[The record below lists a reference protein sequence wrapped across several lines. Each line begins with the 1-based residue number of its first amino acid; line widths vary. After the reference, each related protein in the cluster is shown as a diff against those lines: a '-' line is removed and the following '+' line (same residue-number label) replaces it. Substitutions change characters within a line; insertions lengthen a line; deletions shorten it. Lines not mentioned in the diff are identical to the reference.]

1 MKLGKR
7 ALYGIVVVA
16 IASLLVLV
24 VAVVGM
30 LGDSLSGVEP
40 APDFTTT
47 DYKGTTFSLSDF
59 AGNVTVL
66 HITQLE
72 NPLCI
77 ECEEHMIGQIEELS
91 ELAAIEG
98 TNISIVT
105 LNIRKNPYSEEGWRI
120 AEEYYDLNISWLW
133 VEEFEPFSASSQYI
147 RYWMLDGGFANPTI
161 ILIDDDQDVVAVRH
175 VYCIGK
181 GEIDGTQ
188 TAEVLIEDSS
198 SILSGEWDAT
208 LGGGVPSAGISAG
221 GMFLLGVVTAF
232 SPCSLA
238 LMMAMISYIG
248 SMRALQKK
256 NADGADGLATSLT
269 IGIWFTLGTAL
280 VFFMIGLLV
289 AYVGRFLEMSSIF
302 YLIAGTILV
311 LVGINAIH
319 PLSVLLARLRES
331 LGGRPTRAPSCQ
343 TSVDKDAADGKTRLL
358 TRLSR
363 MSPALAG
370 LSLGVLF
377 SVGWAPCALSL
388 VFPVIVL
395 MLTQEYTLLMGALM
409 LFVFGLGHGAVII
422 PFCAATGEAK
432 EKISRKYAGAG
443 RRIQLVFGLVVIVI
457 GVIFALRYVDFRL
470 W

>member
-7 ALYGIVVVA
+7 TLHGAVAVA

-24 VAVVGM
+24 VAIVG
-30 LGDSLSGVEP
+30 LLEDSSSGVEP

-47 DYKGTTFSLSDF
+47 DYEGTTFSLSDF

-77 ECEEHMIGQIEELS
+77 ECEDNMIGQIAELS
-91 ELAAIEG
+91 ELAAVEDA
-98 TNISIVT
+98 NISIVT

-133 VEEFEPFSASSQYI
+133 VEEFEPFPASSQYI
-147 RYWMLDGGFANPTI
+147 GYWMLDGGFANPTI
-161 ILIDDDQDVVAVRH
+161 ILIDDNQDVVAVRH

-181 GEIDGTQ
+181 GAIDGTQ

-198 SILSGEWDAT
+198 SILSGEWDVT
-208 LGGGVPSAGISAG
+208 LGGSVSSAGISAG

-238 LMMAMISYIG
+238 LMMALVSYIG
-248 SMRALQKK
+248 SIRARQKE
-256 NADGADGLATSLT
+256 NADGTDGLATSLT
-269 IGIWFTLGTAL
+269 IGIWFTLGMAA
-280 VFFMIGLLV
+280 VFFIIGLLV
-289 AYVGRFLEMSSIF
+289 AYIGGFLEMSSIF
-302 YLIAGTILV
+302 YLITGTVLI
-311 LVGINAIH
+311 LVGINAIY

-331 LGGRPTRAPSCQ
+331 LGGRPASTPSCQ
-343 TSVDKDAADGKTRLL
+343 TSVDEGATDGKTRLL

-370 LSLGVLF
+370 LSLGVVF

-409 LFVFGLGHGAVII
+409 LFVFGLGHGVVII

-432 EKISRKYAGAG
+432 ERVSRRYAGAG
-443 RRIQLVFGLVVIVI
+443 RWIPLVFGLAVVVI
-457 GVIFALRYVDFRL
+457 GVIFALRFVDFRL

>member
-7 ALYGIVVVA
+7 ALYGVVAVA

-24 VAVVGM
+24 VAIVG
-30 LGDSLSGVEP
+30 LLEDPSSGVEP
-40 APDFTTT
+40 APDFTAT

-77 ECEEHMIGQIEELS
+77 ECEDNMIGQIEELS
-91 ELAAIEG
+91 DLAAIED

-105 LNIRKNPYSEEGWRI
+105 LNIRKNPYSEEGWKI
-120 AEEYYDLNISWLW
+120 AEEYYGLNISWLW
-133 VEEFEPFSASSQYI
+133 VEEFEPFPASSQYI
-147 RYWMLDGGFANPTI
+147 GYWMLDGGFVNPTI
-161 ILIDDDQDVVAVRH
+161 ILIDGNQDVVAVRH

-181 GEIDGTQ
+181 GAIDGTQ

-208 LGGGVPSAGISAG
+208 LGGGVSSAGMSAG
-221 GMFLLGVVTAF
+221 GMFLLGIVTAF

-238 LMMAMISYIG
+238 LLIAMVSYIG
-248 SMRALQKK
+248 SMRARQKES
-256 NADGADGLATSLT
+256 ADGADGLATSLT
-269 IGIWFTLGTAL
+269 IGIWFTLGMAS

-302 YLIAGTILV
+302 YLISGTVLI
-311 LVGINAIH
+311 LVGINAVH
-319 PLSVLLARLRES
+319 PLSVLLARLREF
-331 LGGRPTRAPSCQ
+331 LGGRPAIAASCQ
-343 TSVDKDAADGKTRLL
+343 TSIDKDAGDGKARLL
-358 TRLSR
+358 TKLSH

-395 MLTQEYTLLMGALM
+395 TLTQEYTLLMGGLM
-409 LFVFGLGHGAVII
+409 LFVFGLGHGVVII

-432 EKISRKYAGAG
+432 DRMSRKYAGAG
-443 RRIQLVFGLVVIVI
+443 RRIQLIFGLAVIAI

>member
-16 IASLLVLV
+16 IASVLVLA
-24 VAVVGM
+24 VAALGM
-30 LGDSLSGVEP
+30 LGDPPSGAEP
-40 APDFTTT
+40 APDFTAT
-47 DYKGTTFSLSDF
+47 DYDGTTFSLSDF

-77 ECEEHMIGQIEELS
+77 ECEDNMIGQIEELS

-105 LNIRKNPYSEEGWRI
+105 LNIRKNPYSEEGWKI

-133 VEEFEPFSASSQYI
+133 VEEFEPFPASSQYI
-147 RYWMLDGGFANPTI
+147 GYWMLDGGFVNPTI

-181 GEIDGTQ
+181 GAIDGTQ
-188 TAEVLIEDSS
+188 TAEVLAEDSS
-198 SILSGEWDAT
+198 IILSGEWDAT
-208 LGGGVPSAGISAG
+208 LGGGVSSAGISAG
-221 GMFLLGVVTAF
+221 GMFLLGIVTAF

-238 LMMAMISYIG
+238 LMMAMVSYIG
-248 SMRALQKK
+248 SMRTRRKE
-256 NADGADGLATSLT
+256 NAEGDDGLATSLT
-269 IGIWFTLGTAL
+269 IGIWFTLGMAS

-302 YLIAGTILV
+302 YLISGTVLI
-311 LVGINAIH
+311 LVGINAVH
-319 PLSVLLARLRES
+319 PLSGLLARLRGFF
-331 LGGRPTRAPSCQ
+331 GGRPARAVSCQ
-343 TSVDKDAADGKTRLL
+343 TSIDKDADDGKARLL

-395 MLTQEYTLLMGALM
+395 MLTQEYTLLMGARM
-409 LFVFGLGHGAVII
+409 LFVFGLGHGVVII

>member
-1 MKLGKR
+1 M
-7 ALYGIVVVA
+7 YGVVVVT

-24 VAVVGM
+24 VAVAGM
-30 LGDSLSGVEP
+30 LGDTRSGVES
-40 APDFTTT
+40 APDFAAT

-59 AGNVTVL
+59 GGNVTVL

-77 ECEEHMIGQIEELS
+77 ECEENMIGQIAELS
-91 ELAAIEG
+91 DLAAIEDA
-98 TNISIVT
+98 NISVVT

-120 AEEYYDLNISWLW
+120 AEEYYDLDISWLW

-147 RYWMLDGGFANPTI
+147 GYWMLDGGFVNPTI
-161 ILIDDDQDVVAVRH
+161 ILIDDNQDIVAVRH

-181 GEIDGTQ
+181 GVIDDTQ
-188 TAEVLIEDSS
+188 TAEVLMEEST
-198 SILSGEWDAT
+198 SILSGEWDAS
-208 LGGGVPSAGISAG
+208 LGGGVSSAGVSAG
-221 GMFLLGVVTAF
+221 GMFLLGVLTAF

-248 SMRALQKK
+248 SMRARRKED
-256 NADGADGLATSLT
+256 AEGVDGLATSLT
-269 IGIWFTLGTAL
+269 IGIWFTLGMAS
-280 VFFMIGLLV
+280 VFFVIGLLV
-289 AYVGRFLEMSSIF
+289 AYVGGFLEMSSIF
-302 YLIAGTILV
+302 YLVAGTILIV
-311 LVGINAIH
+311 VGVNAVH
-319 PLSVLLARLRES
+319 PLSVLLARFRES
-331 LGGRPTRAPSCQ
+331 LGGRPARAASCQ
-343 TSVDKDAADGKTRLL
+343 TSVDEDADGGKARLL

-395 MLTQEYTLLMGALM
+395 TLTQEYTLLMGALM

-432 EKISRKYAGAG
+432 ERMSRKYAGAG
-443 RRIQLVFGLVVIVI
+443 RRIQLIFGLAVIVI

>member
-7 ALYGIVVVA
+7 ALYGVVVVA
-16 IASLLVLV
+16 IASLLVLA
-24 VAVVGM
+24 VAVVGI
-30 LGDSLSGVEP
+30 LGGTQSGVEP
-40 APDFTTT
+40 APDFTAT

-77 ECEEHMIGQIEELS
+77 ECEDNMIGQIEELS
-91 ELAAIEG
+91 DLAAIDVA
-98 TNISIVT
+98 NISIVT
-105 LNIRKNPYSEEGWRI
+105 VNIRKNPYSEEGWRI

-133 VEEFEPFSASSQYI
+133 IEEFEPFPASSQYI
-147 RYWMLDGGFANPTI
+147 GYWMLDGGFVNPTI

-181 GEIDGTQ
+181 GVIDDTQ
-188 TAEVLIEDSS
+188 TAEDLVEDSS
-198 SILSGEWDAT
+198 SILSGEWDPT
-208 LGGGVPSAGISAG
+208 LGGGVSSAGISAG

-238 LMMAMISYIG
+238 LMIAMVSYIG
-248 SMRALQKK
+248 SMRARQKES
-256 NADGADGLATSLT
+256 ADGADGLGTSLT
-269 IGIWFTLGTAL
+269 IGIWFTLGTAS
-280 VFFMIGLLV
+280 VFFVIGLLV
-289 AYVGRFLEMSSIF
+289 AYVGRFLEMSSVF

-311 LVGINAIH
+311 VVGTNAVH
-319 PLSVLLARLRES
+319 PLSALPARLRGY
-331 LGGRPTRAPSCQ
+331 LGGSPSRAGSCR
-343 TSVDKDAADGKTRLL
+343 TSIDKDADDGKMRLL
-358 TRLSR
+358 TKLSR

-395 MLTQEYTLLMGALM
+395 TLTQEYTLLMGGLM

-422 PFCAATGEAK
+422 PFCAVTGEAK
-432 EKISRKYAGAG
+432 ERMSRKYTGAG
-443 RRIQLVFGLVVIVI
+443 RRVQLAFGLAVIVI
-457 GVIFALRYVDFRL
+457 GVVFALRFVDFRL